1 VLLTTHT
8 LISSYTHNGDDTLQS
23 YQTRTR
29 LLPSRILLIYKN
41 VTSDDHVITFASDK
55 PFVLV
60 DTEQKGLEEN
70 TKLAEKRVFKN
81 KWKQ

>member
-1 VLLTTHT
+1 V
-8 LISSYTHNGDDTLQS
+8 
-23 YQTRTR
+23 
-29 LLPSRILLIYKN
+29 
-41 VTSDDHVITFASDK
+41 VTFASDK

-60 DTEQKGLEEN
+60 DKEQMGLEEN